1 MARIRRRKLISMR
14 SRRQQKSERVMR
26 SSETTGQSHSHAVA
40 PRDVRRRALSL
51 GVLIGGCLCI
61 AICLFSNSG
70 ASALSVE
77 PGFGSGFE
85 TMSRFVISSL
95 GSEGTQEA
103 DKDFSRFAH
112 TNPSHQ
118 RLPCLLC
125 HRRENS
131 SPRPVRSVQHTPC
144 AGCHAQQ
151 FSAKSGPICTIC
163 HTNVESRSHEIK
175 PFPSLKSFNMTFA
188 HARHRNV
195 ACAICHKAANR
206 GVALSIPSGPDAHT
220 ACFQCHTPR
229 AQASGRDIS
238 SCSTCHKPGLHSR
251 LSASSKAFKA
261 SFSHEQHK
269 QRGVSCLECHKITS
283 LAARSAQV
291 SSPMPTEHPASK
303 SAQSC
308 ETCHNDQR
316 AFGIANFSSCKRC
329 HTGPTFRF

>member
-1 MARIRRRKLISMR
+1 MTSSRTTEPNLSDTVAPCNDRRR
-14 SRRQQKSERVMR
+14 V
-26 SSETTGQSHSHAVA
+26 
-40 PRDVRRRALSL
+40 LSF
-51 GVLIGGCLCI
+51 GILIGGGLCI
-61 AICLFSNSG
+61 AISLFSNSS
-70 ASALSVE
+70 ASPLPVE
-77 PGFGSGFE
+77 SGSGSGFG
-85 TMSRFVISSL
+85 TMSPPFTISGL
-95 GSEGTQEA
+95 VAEATQEA
-103 DKDFSRFAH
+103 GKDFSRFAH

-131 SPRPVRSVQHTPC
+131 SPRPVRSAQHTPC

-151 FSAKSGPICTIC
+151 FAAKSGPICTIC
-163 HTNVESRSHEIK
+163 HTDVESRSHELK

-195 ACAICHKAANR
+195 ACLICHKPATR
-206 GVALSIPSGPDAHT
+206 GIALSIPSGADAHT
-220 ACFQCHTPR
+220 TCYRCHSPR
-229 AQASGRDIS
+229 AQANGQDIS
-238 SCSTCHKPGLHSR
+238 SCSTCHKSGQHAR
-251 LSASSKAFKA
+251 LSTSSKAFKA

-269 QRGVSCLECHKITS
+269 NQGVSCAECHKITS

-303 SAQSC
+303 STQSC

-316 AFGIANFSSCKRC
+316 AFGIASFSSCKRC